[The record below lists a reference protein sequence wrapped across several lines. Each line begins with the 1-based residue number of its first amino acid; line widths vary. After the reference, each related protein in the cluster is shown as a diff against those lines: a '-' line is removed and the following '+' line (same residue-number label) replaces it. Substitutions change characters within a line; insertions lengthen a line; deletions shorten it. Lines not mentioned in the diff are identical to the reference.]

1 MKYKI
6 REYRP
11 GHFQVYFQDHGKQ
24 VFLQKMETGIPLDSE
39 GMARVLILHLKRDG
53 YDPRRFNKDKEFHF
67 DVATKTWID
76 LSTCSE
82 EWLSERKRIADKFLI
97 PFFGKKDI
105 REIQTIHVNQFEK
118 SLRNKGLGL
127 SYVRNIRNELKTF
140 FKFNKD
146 SISKMPEFRTIKVQA
161 PMIRWLTSEQQDQV
175 FKLISKRHVPI
186 FTFLKWYPV
195 RLGEACGLTWD
206 NVFENDDVPYF
217 VIANVVT
224 RKGIFKD
231 HTKTNR
237 VRPYPILPELTWLFQ
252 RNGSSFVFSRSEGRP
267 YNNSALY
274 DIWKAANKKVDV
286 PQVSLYQAVK
296 HSFGW
301 DRIDQGY
308 SLEDVNLVMGHA
320 SASMTRRYA
329 GMTMKRMAEIIRGR
343 NHGSFIDHETPKLLE
358 NKGNVENKPC
368 QPQSR
373 AEV

>member
-24 VFLQKMETGIPLDSE
+24 VFLQKLENGMPLDSE
-39 GMARVLILHLKRDG
+39 TMARILILHLKRDG

-67 DVATKTWID
+67 DQAFQTWIS

-82 EWLSERKRIADKFLI
+82 EWLDERKRIAEKFLI

-118 SLRNKGLGL
+118 SLRDKRLGL
-127 SYVRNIRNELKTF
+127 SYLRNIRDELRTF
-140 FKFNKD
+140 LRFNKD
-146 SISKMPEFRTIKVQA
+146 SISKMPEFRKIQVQA

-175 FKLISKRHVPI
+175 FKRIPERHIPI
-186 FTFLKWYPV
+186 FTFLRWYPV
-195 RLGEACGLTWD
+195 RPGEACGLTW
-206 NVFENDDVPYF
+206 NNIFENAETPYF

-237 VRPYPILPELTWLFQ
+237 VRPYPILPELAWLFQ
-252 RNGSSFVFSRSEGRP
+252 RDGSDFVFSRSDGRP
-267 YNNSALY
+267 YTNSALY
-274 DIWKAANKKVDV
+274 AIWKEANKRVDV
-286 PQVSLYQAVK
+286 PRISLYQATK

-301 DRIDQGY
+301 DRIDQGF
-308 SLEDVNLVMGHA
+308 SMEDVSLTMGHA
-320 SASMTRRYA
+320 TTKMTKRYA
-329 GMTMKRMAEIIRGR
+329 GMTLKRMTEIIRGV
-343 NHGSFIDHETPKLLE
+343 HKPFISQESPKLLE
-358 NKGNVENKPC
+358 SKTNSENI
-368 QPQSR
+368 QLGTHG
-373 AEV
+373 